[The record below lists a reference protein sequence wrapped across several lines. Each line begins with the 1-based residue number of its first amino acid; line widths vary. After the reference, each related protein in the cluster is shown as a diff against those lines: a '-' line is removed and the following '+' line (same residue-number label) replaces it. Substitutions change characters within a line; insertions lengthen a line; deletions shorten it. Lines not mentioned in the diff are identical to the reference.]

1 MEGLINIQ
9 YLHLLTAVIQI
20 AILYIAIYWILYF
33 LRSTRGAQVFAGIF
47 IAAVALG
54 MILRIES
61 LHFDVLNSLIEVIA
75 NSLFVALLII
85 FQPELRRALAQLG
98 SLAAWQ
104 GKRKQELIGEIVTA
118 SCNMARRK
126 CGALIVLERNIKLQN
141 YVDDAVS
148 LDAKAGYLLLES
160 IFYPKSP
167 LHDGAVIIRNDKI
180 IAARAI
186 LPLIRSEN
194 ISSHLG
200 TRHRAAL
207 GISEDSDAVTVVVSE
222 ETGTISITYRGV
234 IHRDLTSDDLESLL
248 EKLLILKDDL
258 ELSEAV
264 KMLDDN
270 GENTPEQPGENKEA
284 EDTEDGKC

>member
-1 MEGLINIQ
+1 MDLTNIQ
-9 YLHLLTAVIQI
+9 YLPLFTAAIQI
-20 AILYIAIYWILYF
+20 AILYFAIYWILYF

-47 IAAVALG
+47 VATVALG
-54 MILRIES
+54 MILRIEE

-75 NSLFVALLII
+75 NSLFIALLII

-98 SLAAWQ
+98 SLTSWQ
-104 GKRKQELIGEIVTA
+104 GKRKRELIVEIVTA
-118 SCNMARRK
+118 ACDMARRK
-126 CGALIVLERNIKLQN
+126 CGAIIVIERNIKLQS
-141 YVDDAVS
+141 YIDDAVV
-148 LDAKAGYLLLES
+148 LDTKVHYLLLES

-180 IAARAI
+180 LAARAI
-186 LPLIRSEN
+186 LPLTRSEN
-194 ISSHLG
+194 ISKHLG

-222 ETGTISITYRGV
+222 ETGTISITYRGT
-234 IHRDLTSDDLESLL
+234 IHRDLASRDLENLL

-264 KMLDDN
+264 KMLDEGSDSGDN
-270 GENTPEQPGENKEA
+270 VQEKEQ
-284 EDTEDGKC
+284 